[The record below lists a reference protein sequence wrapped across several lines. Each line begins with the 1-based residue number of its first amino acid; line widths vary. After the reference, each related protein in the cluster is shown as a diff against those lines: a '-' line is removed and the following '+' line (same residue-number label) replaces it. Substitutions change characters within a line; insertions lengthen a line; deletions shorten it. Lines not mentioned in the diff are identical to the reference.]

1 MHSSTCQSP
10 TPPWPPLNK
19 TSRWLNFFTWTPP
32 NPSHPKTPLWIQIET
47 VLACLSK
54 SIANIICSTKQQW
67 HVFCDWQRLL
77 LACSDIPRMYAVTSR
92 GCFTVLCL
100 LNIQAPPLQSQF
112 LGCNVCVKRKRPQM
126 WRLQGGASQT
136 SFGMKEGLLH
146 VLTEALYP
154 QYWFTG
160 RHPSKIRD
168 ASVRGFRWKG
178 RCIH

>member
-19 TSRWLNFFTWTPP
+19 TSRWLNFFTWSPP

-100 LNIQAPPLQSQF
+100 LNIQAPLCSHSFWAVMYVWNGNDHRCGDFRVEPVRLYSGWKRDCCMFWQKHFTLSIDSQ
-112 LGCNVCVKRKRPQM
+112 V
-126 WRLQGGASQT
+126 AI
-136 SFGMKEGLLH
+136 LLRSGTP
-146 VLTEALYP
+146 V
-154 QYWFTG
+154 
-160 RHPSKIRD
+160 
-168 ASVRGFRWKG
+168 
-178 RCIH
+178 